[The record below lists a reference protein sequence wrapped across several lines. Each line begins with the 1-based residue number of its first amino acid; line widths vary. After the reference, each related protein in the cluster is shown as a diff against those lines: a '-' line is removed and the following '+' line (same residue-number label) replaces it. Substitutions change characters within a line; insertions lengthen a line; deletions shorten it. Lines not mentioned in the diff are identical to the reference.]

1 MKIEFEIE
9 MEIGMNFGLDEVWWL
24 VIRNKKSALPWGRKK
39 SKMEMEMDIVSMN
52 LGLGEVWPCQ

>member
-9 MEIGMNFGLDEVWWL
+9 MDISMNFGLGEVWQL
-24 VIRNKKSALPWGRKK
+24 VIKSKTTANFWKKK
-39 SKMEMEMDIVSMN
+39 SKIEMEMDIVSMN